1 MTLLVPIAVREIR
14 IKTGAI
20 LIRVDAMPFLPL
32 SHAVSYCMSLRAH
45 VESDVPKMECNL
57 ANYPDAEVRT
67 INRRRRSS
75 EGPGRVVFVRRGHQL
90 PRSSPESPLQAAA
103 TSRTSLTVAEAAPGG
118 HERANG
124 RPLSHRRIYQMPD
137 LLMIVTETPPKDTL
151 HFTPARAGE
160 QLRDR

>member
-14 IKTGAI
+14 IKTGPI

-67 INRRRRSS
+67 IIAAVVRAR
-75 EGPGRVVFVRRGHQL
+75 PGRVVFVRRGHQL

-124 RPLSHRRIYQMPD
+124 RPLSHRHIYQMPH